1 MKVSVVVPF
10 FNAEKTIEAAVRSI
24 VDQEF
29 EDFEII
35 IVNDSRS
42 TALETMFQD
51 CHYVRLVSNPEAN
64 GAGNARRAGLREAFG
79 DVIMMLDADDEWM
92 PKSKKDQMDNMIA
105 NGCEISASPYLQFYV
120 DNGSISLS
128 KHYPYKKINRTDLLG
143 GCWVGNSS
151 LIFTK
156 SINDLYQNSY
166 EQRHA
171 EDYDFLL
178 TITKEHDIYY
188 HSKVTYVYN
197 VSSGSLSSNKLKN
210 AIAVFT
216 ILLKHSNFK
225 TVVFHYLRYIANGLK
240 NAVLHRLGFKKTVL
254 LFGGLGNNLFQLHL
268 GRSLEARG
276 FSVKYNDMLTKENC
290 LTKLMSWKIHKSI
303 LFLDEQKTISPSL
316 YQYAMLFLAFLEKK
330 VGYTNWFWE
339 NANRKFIIGY
349 FQTPRKL
356 DANTVVDF
364 SNHLNNAIGEF
375 SECSEVVV
383 HLRFG
388 DAVWP
393 QFHDRIMDIITDN
406 YKQTELYVATD
417 DQLRA
422 SELMSKHSIKS
433 FNFGSG
439 LEEDL
444 YNLMN
449 APVVISGMSTF
460 SFWAAALNINAEKIY
475 VAKYFNSIELPHS
488 TSREINYY

>member
-156 SINDLYQNSY
+156 SINDLYQ
-166 EQRHA
+166 
-171 EDYDFLL
+171 
-178 TITKEHDIYY
+178 
-188 HSKVTYVYN
+188 
-197 VSSGSLSSNKLKN
+197 
-210 AIAVFT
+210 
-216 ILLKHSNFK
+216 
-225 TVVFHYLRYIANGLK
+225 
-240 NAVLHRLGFKKTVL
+240 
-254 LFGGLGNNLFQLHL
+254 
-268 GRSLEARG
+268 
-276 FSVKYNDMLTKENC
+276 
-290 LTKLMSWKIHKSI
+290 
-303 LFLDEQKTISPSL
+303 
-316 YQYAMLFLAFLEKK
+316 
-330 VGYTNWFWE
+330 
-339 NANRKFIIGY
+339 
-349 FQTPRKL
+349 
-356 DANTVVDF
+356 
-364 SNHLNNAIGEF
+364 
-375 SECSEVVV
+375 
-383 HLRFG
+383 
-388 DAVWP
+388 
-393 QFHDRIMDIITDN
+393 
-406 YKQTELYVATD
+406 
-417 DQLRA
+417 
-422 SELMSKHSIKS
+422 
-433 FNFGSG
+433 
-439 LEEDL
+439 
-444 YNLMN
+444 
-449 APVVISGMSTF
+449 
-460 SFWAAALNINAEKIY
+460 
-475 VAKYFNSIELPHS
+475 
-488 TSREINYY
+488 